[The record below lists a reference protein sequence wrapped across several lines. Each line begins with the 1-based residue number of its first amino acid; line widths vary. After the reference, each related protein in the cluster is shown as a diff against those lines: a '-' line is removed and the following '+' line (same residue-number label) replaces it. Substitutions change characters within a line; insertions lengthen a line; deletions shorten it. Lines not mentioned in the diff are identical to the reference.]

1 MAKVMRQ
8 KYIVRRQLNI
18 DSELSDYIR
27 QKLGEFVA
35 ECKQNRVENAMHYV
49 MENKPWI
56 PFSKYQMVVPRP
68 QNTAIQKPVAIF
80 DPDTN
85 MIVKQYS
92 SMSSSFLAASY
103 LHRLGFQCEMNQV
116 TNSTVKINIS
126 KSSKDPSVLMFGYR
140 WLRVAD
146 LRDGNFV
153 LDKSRDNPN
162 EVTSVA
168 LKVERTERDDDIT
181 EEAERNND
189 EEKEDTVETEVN
201 EDKVTEQTGIV
212 KMEE

>member
-8 KYIVRRQLNI
+8 KYIVKRQLNI
-18 DSELSDYIR
+18 DSELNDYIR

-35 ECKQNRVENAMHYV
+35 ECKQNRVENSKHYV

-56 PFSKYQMVVPRP
+56 PLSKHQMVVPRSM
-68 QNTAIQKPVAIF
+68 NMVVLKAVAIF

-92 SMSSSFLAASY
+92 SMASACQVASF
-103 LHRLGFQCEMNQV
+103 LHRLGFEYEMNQLV
-116 TNSTVKINIS
+116 ISTFKTNIS
-126 KSSKDPSVLMFGYR
+126 KSSMDPSLLMFGYR

-162 EVTSVA
+162 QVTSVA
-168 LKVERTERDDDIT
+168 LKVEQTEGDNDMT
-181 EEAERNND
+181 EGEERNND
-189 EEKEDTVETEVN
+189 EAKQDTVEKEVN
-201 EDKVTEQTGIV
+201 EDDKVKEQTV
-212 KMEE
+212 TV